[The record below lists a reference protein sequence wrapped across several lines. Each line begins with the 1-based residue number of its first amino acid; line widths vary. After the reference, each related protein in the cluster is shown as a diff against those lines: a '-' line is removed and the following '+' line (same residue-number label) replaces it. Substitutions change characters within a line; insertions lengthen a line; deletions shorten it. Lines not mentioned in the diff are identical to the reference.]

1 MVLLRINSTIDLLI
15 FIKKKKISIVLVWLA
30 WVNFYVYFFVN
41 KDLLGSSFV
50 SINRVALSKYKFG
63 PISLVFMPFSVYSF
77 SVILRDVFLFSFPLP
92 AVVHIEMAISLIQTL
107 DHAHYLILVDLV
119 GEFIAHIS
127 RMLLFN
133 VTFDKSIKRIIKIN
147 IS

>member
-1 MVLLRINSTIDLLI
+1 
-15 FIKKKKISIVLVWLA
+15 
-30 WVNFYVYFFVN
+30 
-41 KDLLGSSFV
+41 
-50 SINRVALSKYKFG
+50 
-63 PISLVFMPFSVYSF
+63 MPFSV
-77 SVILRDVFLFSFPLP
+77 IQRDVFLFSLPLA

-147 IS
+147 ISLIK